1 MRDNDDKYRKL
12 LNSARWRATRAA
24 QLGRQPFCEDCAK
37 EGVLTE
43 ATEVHHVVPVK
54 SIKDPERM
62 LVRMFDCTNLASL
75 CHACHVERHRRLG
88 KNTKEENLNRA
99 REEAAQFCRRFFGD
113 PGADF
118 SPGEGVS

>member
-24 QLGRQPFCEDCAK
+24 QLGRQPFCVDCAMK
-37 EGVLTE
+37 GVLTE

-54 SIKDPERM
+54 SIKDPEWM
-62 LVRMFDCTNLASL
+62 LVRMFDCTNLTSL
-75 CHACHVERHRRLG
+75 CHTCHAERHRRMG
-88 KNTKEENLNRA
+88 KNTKEENLTRA

-113 PGADF
+113 PG
-118 SPGEGVS
+118 G